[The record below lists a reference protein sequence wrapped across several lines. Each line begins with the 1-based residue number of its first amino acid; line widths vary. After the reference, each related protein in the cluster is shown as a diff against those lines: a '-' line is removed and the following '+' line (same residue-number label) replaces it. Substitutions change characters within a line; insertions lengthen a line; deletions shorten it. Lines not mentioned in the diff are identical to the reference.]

1 MNQVGKTALVTGG
14 SRGIGREIAL
24 TLAGS
29 CDKVAI
35 LFAGRRDAAEE
46 TVKALEQKG
55 VKALAIQCDVSDE
68 AQVSSAVSKVREA
81 FGAIDILVNNAGIT
95 RDMLTLRMSAEEF
108 ARVIA
113 VNLNGA
119 FHLIKACYRDFL
131 KLGWGRIVNISSVS
145 GLMGNPGQANY
156 ASSKA
161 GMIGLTKTIAREL
174 AGRGITVNAVCPGF
188 IETDMTEA
196 MNEDILKKAVAAVP
210 MGRLGTA
217 RDVAKATAFL
227 CSQDADYITGAVM
240 QVDGGMYM

>member
-131 KLGWGRIVNISSVS
+131 KLGWGRIVNIRGNDLSCNGLNRLHQPQGSPRNGRHPHPHALQQGWEGGLS
-145 GLMGNPGQANY
+145 G
-156 ASSKA
+156 
-161 GMIGLTKTIAREL
+161 GL
-174 AGRGITVNAVCPGF
+174 
-188 IETDMTEA
+188 
-196 MNEDILKKAVAAVP
+196 
-210 MGRLGTA
+210 
-217 RDVAKATAFL
+217 
-227 CSQDADYITGAVM
+227 Y
-240 QVDGGMYM
+240 